1 MMLMQLAQV
10 NPHGKTKSLK
20 KKKKGKIIQRTKP
33 SDNKPKALRNEVT
46 GAVRI
51 QPVRVCGPAGLL
63 L

>member
-10 NPHGKTKSLK
+10 NLHGKTKSL